1 MNSFLDNNT
10 DGGKS
15 FLLYGRLHDWFCPAS
30 LEQFDFDNLLWH
42 LLRARGYEHVVFYG
56 GAGNRG
62 KHCYDAESARFFFE
76 QNDTVTASDPV
87 RPGPIAPQPGSTAPQ
102 PGASPSDQ
110 MDAQFGN
117 KRRRTSA
124 NARRAQAMVEPP
136 AQATA
141 EPSAQP
147 QPAQPT
153 PQRMIRYSQVNIANS
168 EFVQEIT
175 TLANK
180 GEKFAVVFYNLFDF
194 LRGNAPGAGGNTD
207 RRLLDQIV
215 SILDKPS
222 SNVLCIFEAPS
233 NPDVNQLCHDLQASP
248 LAVKF
253 LRSVDAQSNQMVLN
267 RYNCF
272 YVGAPGEDEVAN
284 LLNRMRIIG
293 LHGRRLQFD
302 ASTTKKLAHDL
313 LKQVTD
319 NSSDDPSLLRILL
332 CLERWMDDHPIT
344 MCSIPFGKES
354 IAKLFDC
361 QVREEIPALERL
373 RTCRGWEKVYEMING
388 VLVLKRHQLAQMEQN
403 QAAQAPEERD
413 ICVERLAG
421 VRTVR
426 QQTHIP
432 VPNFVLTGNPGTGKT
447 EIGRM
452 IGDILYEEGILPTS
466 KVVMVGKSEL
476 TSSLVAGIPRAV
488 IACADR
494 AEGGVL
500 FIDEAPQLADE
511 DGGLNNEGS
520 GPEVVQTLNRIMTD
534 PTRRLCVVLSG
545 YHEGM
550 ERLFKIDQG
559 FRSRFGGNEVRIED
573 YGPDLLGHILCSRLS
588 NLDGLLS
595 FRLSPTVYDESHPAD
610 QQPLHHYLEHLYL
623 KRDRRTFG
631 NARSMVTLAQNLAA
645 KALAN
650 NRQEILQ
657 EDFYGIAPF
666 SDVSTDV
673 PPDEVDQT
681 WFEPVNPTDSMD
693 ALERDILE
701 NTVGLEFLVDRF
713 RLIYERVMEARAM
726 NIPEDKMR
734 MRSFVLVGNP
744 GTGKDLVAN
753 LLGRLFR
760 LLNVLNC
767 PEIITHD
774 GGELASRYL
783 GGSIETAKEW
793 VKEAQDRNALLFI
806 NEAHQLNN
814 EHFDGKGALRAF
826 IAPMTNKQQFISVF
840 AVYPT
845 EEKAFYELDS
855 GLESRLE
862 KIYLPEYTAKQLYEI
877 FLRMCRKRDI
887 RVDDP
892 RMEPVLGLVSRICVR
907 LYRERQTNSGNAR
920 QMEVLLTEMDDLRV
934 ARCRRQQIS
943 FDDES
948 RWIYQPEDIPAA
960 WLIRLPE
967 RDCNAETANDFEEIE
982 KALREE
988 VVGRDYLVEKFQS
1001 LADAALEA
1009 RRSGK
1014 NDFWPRPLFLVG
1026 NPGSGKTLI
1035 GRLLAKLYN
1044 ILGVVQSIDP
1054 ITFDASALS
1063 SSYVNGV
1070 RRAAEDVV
1078 EAARE
1083 RHAMV
1088 FVDEAHQ
1095 LLDQH
1100 DGVGAIQAFVS
1111 PMNDPNLSRRIL
1123 SIFAVY
1129 EHRLEQ
1135 FRNADPGLK
1144 RRVEIINLEDYT
1156 GPELK
1161 QIMLHLSRKNG
1172 NVISAELDT
1181 MLDAVCDGLYRT
1193 RTIDSGNAG
1202 MMERLLEDMNDA
1214 RRARCRRDSIAY
1226 EDENYMT
1233 LLPADLPDHYRQYLN
1248 VPLEE

>member
-15 FLLYGRLHDWFCPAS
+15 FLLYGRLHDWFCSTS
-30 LEQFDFDNLLWH
+30 LELVDFDH
-42 LLRARGYEHVVFYG
+42 LLLDLLTKRGYEHVVFYG

-62 KHCYDAESARFFFE
+62 KHCYDAESARFFFK
-76 QNDTVTASDPV
+76 QPTATAP
-87 RPGPIAPQPGSTAPQ
+87 PQAAGPAVPQPAPA
-102 PGASPSDQ
+102 GTSPSDQ
-110 MDAQFGN
+110 MDTRFGSR
-117 KRRRTSA
+117 RRRTSS
-124 NARRAQAMVEPP
+124 NARRAQAAAQQP
-136 AQATA
+136 AP
-141 EPSAQP
+141 EQP
-147 QPAQPT
+147 QPQPEQPAAQQVT
-153 PQRMIRYSQVNIANS
+153 RYSQVNIANS
-168 EFVQEIT
+168 EFVQGIT
-175 TLANK
+175 KLANE

-194 LRGNAPGAGGNTD
+194 IRSSGNDRGNTD
-207 RRLLDQIV
+207 RKLLDQIV

-233 NPDVNQLCHDLQASP
+233 NPDVNQLCSDLQRSP
-248 LAVKF
+248 LAIKF
-253 LRSVDAQSNQMVLN
+253 LRSVDGHSHQTVLN

-284 LLNRMRIIG
+284 LLNRMRIVG
-293 LHGRRLQFD
+293 HHGRHLKFD
-302 ASTTKKLAHDL
+302 VTATKKLAHDL

-332 CLERWMDDHPIT
+332 CLERWMDNHAQT
-344 MCSIPFGKES
+344 TRSIPFGKEA
-354 IAKLFDC
+354 IAQLFDS

-373 RTCRGWEKVYEMING
+373 RTCRGWEKVYELING
-388 VLVLKRHQLAQMEQN
+388 VLVLKRRQLAQMN
-403 QAAQAPEERD
+403 QDHENRPPEEPD

-426 QQTHIP
+426 QQTNIP

-488 IACADR
+488 MACADR

-500 FIDEAPQLADE
+500 FIDEAPQIADE

-559 FRSRFGGNEVRIED
+559 FRSRFGGNEVRIDD
-573 YGPDLLGHILCSRLS
+573 YGPDLLGHILRGRLA
-588 NLDGLLS
+588 NLDGLS
-595 FRLSPTVYDESHPAD
+595 FRLSPAVYDESLPAD
-610 QQPLHHYLEHLYL
+610 VQQPLQHYLEHLYL

-645 KALAN
+645 RALAD
-650 NRQEILQ
+650 NRQEIIQ

-666 SDVSTDV
+666 SEVSADTI
-673 PPDEVDQT
+673 PDEVDQT

-701 NTVGLEFLVDRF
+701 NTVGLEFLVNRF
-713 RLIYERVMEARAM
+713 RLIYERVMEARALG
-726 NIPEDKMR
+726 IPEDKMR
-734 MRSFVLVGNP
+734 MRSFVLVGHP

-760 LLNVLNC
+760 ILNVLNC
-767 PEIITHD
+767 PEILTHD
-774 GGELASRYL
+774 GGELASRYQ
-783 GGSIETAKEW
+783 GGSIETAREW
-793 VKEAQDRNALLFI
+793 VKEAQDRNALLFV
-806 NEAHQLNN
+806 NEAHQLCN
-814 EHFDGKGALRAF
+814 ERFDGKGALRAF

-840 AVYPT
+840 AVYPS
-845 EEKAFYELDS
+845 ELKSFYELDN

-862 KIYLPEYTAKQLYEI
+862 EIRLPEYTAKQLYEI
-877 FLRMCRKRDI
+877 FLRMARKRSI

-892 RMEPVLGLVSRICVR
+892 RMEPVLELVSRVCVR
-907 LYRERQTNSGNAR
+907 LYRERQPNSGNAR

-934 ARCRRQQIS
+934 ARCRKQGIG
-943 FDDES
+943 FDDDS
-948 RWIYQPEDIPAA
+948 RWIYQPADIPAA
-960 WLIRLPE
+960 WLQRLPD
-967 RDCNAETANDFEEIE
+967 RGCNAAETNDFEEIE
-982 KALREE
+982 RALREE
-988 VVGRDYLVEKFQS
+988 VVGREYLVSKFQA
-1001 LADAALEA
+1001 LADAAQEA
-1009 RRSGK
+1009 RRNGK

-1035 GRLLAKLYN
+1035 GRLVAKLYN
-1044 ILGVVQSIDP
+1044 ILGVVQSVDP
-1054 ITFDASALS
+1054 IAFDASALS
-1063 SSYVNGV
+1063 STFANGV

-1078 EAARE
+1078 ETARE
-1083 RHAMV
+1083 RHAMI

-1095 LLDQH
+1095 LLDQN
-1100 DGVGAIQAFVS
+1100 DGIGAIQAFVS
-1111 PMNDPNLSRRIL
+1111 PMNDPDLSRRVL
-1123 SIFAVY
+1123 SIFAIY
-1129 EHRLEQ
+1129 GHRLEA
-1135 FRNADPGLK
+1135 FRNSDVGLK
-1144 RRVEIINLEDYT
+1144 RRVDIIELADYT

-1161 QIMLHLSRKNG
+1161 QILLHMSRRND
-1172 NVISAELDT
+1172 NIISPELDA

-1202 MMERLLEDMNDA
+1202 MMERLLEDMNEA
-1214 RRARCRRDSIAY
+1214 RRARCRRDGIAY

-1233 LLPADLPDHYRQYLN
+1233 LLPADLPDRCRQYLN

>member
-15 FLLYGRLHDWFCPAS
+15 FLLYGKLHDWFCPAS
-30 LEQFDFDNLLWH
+30 LEQLDFDILLLH
-42 LLRARGYEHVVFYG
+42 LLNDRGYKHVVFYG

-62 KHCYDAESARFFFE
+62 KHCYDADSAQFFFV
-76 QNDTVTASDPV
+76 QNETAPASAPAG
-87 RPGPIAPQPGSTAPQ
+87 PGPAGPQPGPAAPQ

-110 MDAQFGN
+110 MDVQFGN
-117 KRRRTSA
+117 KRRRASA
-124 NARRAQAMVEPP
+124 NARRAQA
-136 AQATA
+136 AA
-141 EPSAQP
+141 EQPAQP
-147 QPAQPT
+147 QPEQPQ
-153 PQRMIRYSQVNIANS
+153 PEQPAAQRMIRYSQVNIANS

-180 GEKFAVVFYNLFDF
+180 GEKFAVIFYNLFDF
-194 LRGNAPGAGGNTD
+194 LRGSGPGGGNTD

-215 SILDKPS
+215 SIMDKPS

-233 NPDVNQLCHDLQASP
+233 NPDVNQLCHDLQNSP

-272 YVGAPGEDEVAN
+272 YVGAPGEDEITN

-293 LHGRRLQFD
+293 HHKRTLQFD
-302 ASTTKKLAHDL
+302 ASTTRKLAHDL

-319 NSSDDPSLLRILL
+319 NSGDEPSMLRILL
-332 CLERWMDDHPIT
+332 CLERWMDDQPVT
-344 MCSIPFGKES
+344 MGSIPFSKES
-354 IAKLFDC
+354 IAQLFDC
-361 QVREEIPALERL
+361 RVREEIPALERL

-403 QAAQAPEERD
+403 RDAQPPEKQD

-488 IACADR
+488 MACADR

-511 DGGLNNEGS
+511 DGGVNNEGS

-545 YHEGM
+545 YQEGM
-550 ERLFKIDQG
+550 ERLFKIDPG

-573 YGPDLLGHILCSRLS
+573 YGPDLLGHILRGRLA
-588 NLDGLLS
+588 NLDGLS
-595 FRLSPTVYDESHPAD
+595 FRLSPAVYDESQPAD
-610 QQPLHHYLEHLYL
+610 QQPLQHYLEHLYL

-650 NRQEILQ
+650 NRHEILQ

-666 SDVSTDV
+666 SEISADADPDV
-673 PPDEVDQT
+673 VDQT

-726 NIPEDKMR
+726 NLPEDKMR
-734 MRSFVLVGNP
+734 MRSFVLVGHP

-774 GGELASRYL
+774 GGELASRFS
-783 GGSIETAKEW
+783 GGSIEAAREW

-806 NEAHQLNN
+806 NEAHQLCN

-840 AVYPT
+840 AVYPN
-845 EEKAFYELDS
+845 ELKSFYKLDN

-862 KIYLPEYTAKQLYEI
+862 EIYLPEYTDKQLYEI
-877 FLRMCRKRDI
+877 FLRMGRKRGI

-892 RMEPVLGLVSRICVR
+892 RMAPVLELVSRICVR
-907 LYRERQTNSGNAR
+907 LYRERQPNSGNAR

-934 ARCRRQQIS
+934 ARCRRQQIP
-943 FDDES
+943 FDDDA
-948 RWIYQPEDIPAA
+948 RWIYQSEDIPAA
-960 WLIRLPE
+960 WLQRLPD
-967 RDCNAETANDFEEIE
+967 RGCNAETANDFEEI
-982 KALREE
+982 KRALRED
-988 VVGRDYLVEKFQS
+988 VVGREYLVEKFQA
-1001 LADAALEA
+1001 LADAAQEA
-1009 RRSGK
+1009 RRNGR

-1044 ILGVVQSIDP
+1044 ILGVVQSVDP

-1078 EAARE
+1078 ETARE

-1111 PMNDPNLSRRIL
+1111 PMNDPDLSRRVL

-1129 EHRLEQ
+1129 DHRLEQ
-1135 FRNADPGLK
+1135 FRNSDVGLK
-1144 RRVEIINLEDYT
+1144 RRVDIITLEDYT

-1161 QIMLHLSRKNG
+1161 QILLHMSRKNG
-1172 NVISAELDT
+1172 NTITAELDT

-1202 MMERLLEDMNDA
+1202 MMERLLEDMNEA
-1214 RRARCRRDSIAY
+1214 RRARCRRDGIAY

-1233 LLPADLPDHYRQYLN
+1233 LLPADLPDRCRQYLN
-1248 VPLEE
+1248 APLEE

>member
-15 FLLYGRLHDWFCPAS
+15 FLLYGRLHDWFCPTS

-42 LLRARGYEHVVFYG
+42 LLQNRGYEHIVFYG

-62 KHCYDAESARFFFE
+62 KHCYDAESARFFFG
-76 QNDTVTASDPV
+76 QDDTVTPSVP
-87 RPGPIAPQPGSTAPQ
+87 PGPGGGAAAPEPDAPQPGD
-102 PGASPSDQ
+102 SPSDQ
-110 MDAQFGN
+110 MEVQFGS
-117 KRRRTSA
+117 RRRRPSS
-124 NARRAQAMVEPP
+124 NARRAQATSEQP
-136 AQATA
+136 A
-141 EPSAQP
+141 PP
-147 QPAQPT
+147 QPEQPAA
-153 PQRMIRYSQVNIANS
+153 QRMIRYSQVNIANS

-175 TLANK
+175 TLSNK

-194 LRGNAPGAGGNTD
+194 LRGGGNTD

-215 SILDKPS
+215 STLDKPS

-233 NPDVNQLCHDLQASP
+233 NPDVNQLCHDLQSSP

-272 YVGAPGEDEVAN
+272 YVGTPGEDEIAN

-293 LHGRRLQFD
+293 LHGRKLQFD
-302 ASTTKKLAHDL
+302 ASTAKKLAHDL
-313 LKQVTD
+313 LKHVTD
-319 NSSDDPSLLRILL
+319 NSGDEPTLLRILL
-332 CLERWMDDHPIT
+332 CLERWMDNQPPT
-344 MCSIPFGKES
+344 MNRIPFSKES
-354 IAKLFDC
+354 IAQLFGC

-388 VLVLKRHQLAQMEQN
+388 VLVLKRHQLAQMERN
-403 QAAQAPEERD
+403 RDAQPPESQD

-426 QQTHIP
+426 QQAHIP

-488 IACADR
+488 MACADR

-545 YHEGM
+545 YHDGM
-550 ERLFKIDQG
+550 ERLFKIDPG
-559 FRSRFGGNEVRIED
+559 FRSRFGGNEVLIED
-573 YGPDLLGHILCSRLS
+573 YGPDLLGHILRSRLA
-588 NLDGLLS
+588 NLDGISFLLS
-595 FRLSPTVYDESHPAD
+595 PAVYDESVPAE
-610 QQPLHHYLEHLYL
+610 QQPLQHYLEHLYL

-645 KALAN
+645 RALAN
-650 NRQEILQ
+650 DRQEILQ

-666 SDVSTDV
+666 SDISTDAE
-673 PPDEVDQT
+673 PDVVDQT
-681 WFEPVNPTDSMD
+681 WFEPVNPTDSME

-701 NTVGLEFLVDRF
+701 NTVGLGFLVDRF

-734 MRSFVLVGNP
+734 QRSFVLVGNP
-744 GTGKDLVAN
+744 GSGKDLVAN
-753 LLGRLFR
+753 LIGRLFR

-774 GGELASRYL
+774 GGELASHYV
-783 GGSIETAKEW
+783 GGSIETAREW

-806 NEAHQLNN
+806 NEAHQLCN

-826 IAPMTNKQQFISVF
+826 IAPMTNKQQFVSVF
-840 AVYPT
+840 AVYPS
-845 EEKAFYELDS
+845 EEEAFYELDN
-855 GLESRLE
+855 GLESRLD
-862 KIYLPEYTAKQLYEI
+862 KIYLPDYTDKQLYEI
-877 FLRMCRKRDI
+877 FLRMCRKRGFP
-887 RVDDP
+887 VDDP
-892 RMEPVLGLVSRICVR
+892 RMAPVLELVSRICVR
-907 LYRERQTNSGNAR
+907 LYRERQPNSGNAR
-920 QMEVLLTEMDDLRV
+920 QMDILLTEMDDRRV
-934 ARCRRQQIS
+934 SRCRRQQIP
-943 FDDES
+943 FDDEG
-948 RWIYQPEDIPAA
+948 RWIYQCEDVPPA
-960 WLIRLPE
+960 WLQRLPD
-967 RDCNAETANDFEEIE
+967 RGCNAETVNDFEEIE
-982 KALREE
+982 KALRED
-988 VVGRDYLVEKFQS
+988 VVGREYLVAKFQA

-1009 RRSGK
+1009 RRNGK

-1044 ILGVVQSIDP
+1044 ILGVVQSVEP

-1070 RRAAEDVV
+1070 RRAAEDIV
-1078 EAARE
+1078 EAARK
-1083 RHAMV
+1083 RHSMI

-1111 PMNDPNLSRRIL
+1111 PMNDPDLSQRVL

-1135 FRNADPGLK
+1135 FRNSDVGLK
-1144 RRVEIINLEDYT
+1144 RRVEIITLEDYT

-1161 QIMLHLSRKNG
+1161 QILLHMSRKNG
-1172 NVISAELDT
+1172 NLISGELDA
-1181 MLDAVCDGLYRT
+1181 MLDTVCDGLYRT

-1202 MMERLLEDMNDA
+1202 MMERLLEDMNDS
-1214 RRARCRRDSIAY
+1214 RRARCRRGGIVY

-1233 LLPADLPDHYRQYLN
+1233 LLPEDLPDHYRQHLN
-1248 VPLEE
+1248 VSLEE